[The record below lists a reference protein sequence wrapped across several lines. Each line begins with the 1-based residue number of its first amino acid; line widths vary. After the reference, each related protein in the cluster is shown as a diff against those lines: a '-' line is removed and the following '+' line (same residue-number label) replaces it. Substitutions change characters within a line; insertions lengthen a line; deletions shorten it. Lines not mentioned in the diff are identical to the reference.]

1 MSKAPSKYTSVS
13 IPIVLNDKIKAL
25 IKPTGFV
32 SVSGFVTYL
41 LRQVVSDNYQPSIN
55 RGDFFTKA
63 DEEKVKDRLRSLGYL
78 K

>member
-13 IPIVLNDKIKAL
+13 IPIVLNEKIKNL

-32 SVSGFVTYL
+32 SVSSFVIYL
-41 LRQVVSDNYQPSIN
+41 LRQVVSDNYTPRIDK
-55 RGDFFTKA
+55 DFFTKE

>member
-13 IPIVLNDKIKAL
+13 IPIVLNEKIKDL

-32 SVSGFVTYL
+32 SVSGFVIYL
-41 LRQVVSDNYQPSIN
+41 LRQVLTDSSQPET
-55 RGDFFTKA
+55 RGDIFNK
-63 DEEKVKDRLRSLGYL
+63 EGERKVKDRLRSLGYL

>member
-13 IPIVLNDKIKAL
+13 IPIILNEKIKNL

-32 SVSGFVTYL
+32 SVSSFVIYL
-41 LRQVVSDNYQPSIN
+41 LRQVVSDNYTPRIDK
-55 RGDFFTKA
+55 DFFTKE